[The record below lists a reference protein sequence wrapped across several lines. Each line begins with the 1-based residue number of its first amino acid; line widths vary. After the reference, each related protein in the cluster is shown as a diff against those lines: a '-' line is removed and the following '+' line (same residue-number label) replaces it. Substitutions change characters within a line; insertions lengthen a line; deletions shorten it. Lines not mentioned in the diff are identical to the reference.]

1 MKKFSMILSILTVIV
16 CCICGWKLNSV
27 IEEHDEM
34 KSSISSSQAKQK
46 SLEIESKEFAD
57 EHAAR
62 FSRERR
68 KNQQMEE
75 EILNLSTEKTKLE
88 SAYSS
93 KMSEIE
99 KLRSSKEEN
108 EKKMVDLKV
117 EIRANEGKLSALKQK
132 ALEVKREIPQIEA
145 EIQGNEA
152 QGQQEIRRSSRMQE
166 ALTNYAEIT
175 KVLKEHYVRTLDS
188 LYEEK
193 YERPWLETGEM
204 IKLHDFSL
212 DLESG
217 LLGLPVGQEIGLE
230 PGTFLSI
237 GHSGRLICKI
247 RIKEVAQKKS
257 VALIMPL
264 FGNPSELNSLE
275 SFDLTH
281 L

>member
-1 MKKFSMILSILTVIV
+1 MRKLQKFLKSIMF
-16 CCICGWKLNSV
+16 
-27 IEEHDEM
+27 EH
-34 KSSISSSQAKQK
+34 
-46 SLEIESKEFAD
+46 F
-57 EHAAR
+57 
-62 FSRERR
+62 
-68 KNQQMEE
+68 
-75 EILNLSTEKTKLE
+75 
-88 SAYSS
+88 
-93 KMSEIE
+93 
-99 KLRSSKEEN
+99 
-108 EKKMVDLKV
+108 
-117 EIRANEGKLSALKQK
+117 
-132 ALEVKREIPQIEA
+132 
-145 EIQGNEA
+145 
-152 QGQQEIRRSSRMQE
+152 
-166 ALTNYAEIT
+166 
-175 KVLKEHYVRTLDS
+175 DS
-188 LYEEK
+188 LYEENTK
-193 YERPWLETGEM
+193 DLWLETGEM